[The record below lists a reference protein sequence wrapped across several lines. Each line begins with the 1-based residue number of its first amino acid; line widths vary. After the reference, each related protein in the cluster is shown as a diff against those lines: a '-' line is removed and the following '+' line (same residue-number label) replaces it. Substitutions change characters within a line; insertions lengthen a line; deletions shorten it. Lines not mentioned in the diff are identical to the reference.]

1 MSPREGVR
9 RRQTGGNKGYFTK
22 KRATSAT
29 HSVQSMTLTSS
40 ERAILFADVSGSTAL
55 YEKLGDRPAARA
67 IEACLDELRAV
78 VAKWEGKVVKTIG
91 DELMVVFDRPEA
103 ASAAAREMQSRVT
116 ALPSTGGVNLAIRIG
131 FHFGPVLEDKGD
143 FLGDGVNTAARLAGL
158 AKGGQILTSGA
169 TVNTLSITQR
179 INLRDLDTIPV
190 KGKQEAVRVFELMW
204 GDTED
209 ATQLAGLASSARIEA
224 RLTLEIG
231 ERTVDFPRE
240 KAALTLGRDATCD
253 VVVGEKTASRNHAR
267 IERSGVQFVLIDE
280 STNGTYVEIEGDREV
295 LLRRDRI
302 MLRGRGKI
310 AFGTSTGAAAEL
322 LLFDCS

>member
-179 INLRDLDTIPV
+179 DLDTIPV
-190 KGKQEAVRVFELMW
+190 KGKQEAVRVFELLW

-240 KAALTLGRDATCD
+240 KAALTLGREASCD
-253 VVVGEKTASRNHAR
+253 VVVAEKTASR
-267 IERSGVQFVLIDE
+267 
-280 STNGTYVEIEGDREV
+280 
-295 LLRRDRI
+295 
-302 MLRGRGKI
+302 
-310 AFGTSTGAAAEL
+310 
-322 LLFDCS
+322 

>member
-1 MSPREGVR
+1 
-9 RRQTGGNKGYFTK
+9 
-22 KRATSAT
+22 
-29 HSVQSMTLTSS
+29 MTLTSS

-169 TVNTLSITQR
+169 TANTLSITQR

-240 KAALTLGRDATCD
+240 KAALTLGREASCD
-253 VVVGEKTASRNHAR
+253 VVVAEKTASRNHAR
-267 IERSGVQFVLIDE
+267 IERSGVQYVLIDE